1 VVIAFTYDT
10 TNEALVHGF
19 S

>member
-10 TNEALVHGF
+10 TNKALVHGF